1 VLRPGAEA
9 RIAGEQIAAL
19 RIKTPSAGTDVED
32 LSGGNQQKV
41 VLAKWL
47 ARGCSILV
55 LDEPTP
61 GVDVGAKAEIYALI
75 RELADAGTAVL
86 LISSDLPELIG
97 LSDRV
102 LVMRRGRIVAAL
114 DRESA
119 TEESI
124 VRAAF
129 DGLEAAV

>member
-1 VLRPGAEA
+1 
-9 RIAGEQIAAL
+9 
-19 RIKTPSAGTDVED
+19 
-32 LSGGNQQKV
+32 V
-41 VLAKWL
+41 VLSKWL
-47 ARGCSILV
+47 ARGCSILI

-75 RELADAGTAVL
+75 RRIASRGTAVL
-86 LISSDLPELIG
+86 LVSSDLPELIG

-102 LVMRRGRIVAAL
+102 LVMRRGRIVAEQE
-114 DRESA
+114 RSSA

-129 DGLEAAV
+129 DGIEAQV